1 MRKSVK
7 WHDFFLLKDSN
18 KCLLEVRMRPKHK
31 KMGHRTMRHKV
42 MALAMCA
49 GVSGFGL
56 EFGSMGQ
63 VSAGMGGAGVAVR
76 DSAWG
81 LYYNP
86 ALLGSD
92 RRTKMGYSFGIQFKE
107 QNLLQLATIDV
118 ANLEKLPD
126 TLTNQLTGPSS
137 GGTSVTIGGQKV
149 DGALGGMVNALFPD
163 AKDGKVTEGD
173 VKNLVQEVTGNDKLT
188 CKDITSC
195 WGEIKGDALN
205 NLKDKLAGAATE
217 GGSPLVGQII
227 NGVDPSEL
235 PGIMQEVSSGKF
247 DANTMLEKVGKITI
261 AKGADSVIDKLLND
275 FGVVDGALKGNDVNL
290 ATQNGFVF
298 QFAGDKGSR
307 RVESDTLGTINIQEI
322 DSGRGAVGIGLFAS
336 AFSNASA
343 SIDPNN
349 NKLIFDLGGKYY
361 QATINGD
368 SVTLELAAQQTEQG
382 SIMSENAQ
390 HTLYANALA
399 LVEIPIGYGH
409 TIFTPMGD
417 VNLGLAVKFIQGIG
431 YGDKVNF
438 NIPPSGLNVS
448 VDKNKMD
455 MAQTFGLD
463 FGMLYSPRF
472 VKNLHLGLVAKN
484 VNSPTINRTGVAD
497 TTLHPQVRAGVSY
510 EMMDF
515 LTFAFD
521 ADVLPNETLS
531 LSSPKSQFFGGGVM
545 ANFKKVD
552 FRLGAMQDIRSNA
565 GEGLILTGGLNLFGF
580 LDVAMQYGLGQN
592 ITIQGIN
599 VSNYMSL
606 RVGGQFSF

>member
-1 MRKSVK
+1 MRS
-7 WHDFFLLKDSN
+7 
-18 KCLLEVRMRPKHK
+18 KHK

-42 MALAMCA
+42 MALAMCV

-137 GGTSVTIGGQKV
+137 GGTSVEIGGQKV
-149 DGALGGMVNALFPD
+149 DGALGGALNAFFGTD
-163 AKDGKVTEGD
+163 KIDDNAISGVVKDLG
-173 VKNLVQEVTGNDKLT
+173 GNCTNFAT
-188 CKDITSC
+188 CAAA
-195 WGEIKGDALN
+195 IKGDSALAEKF
-205 NLKDKLAGAATE
+205 KDKLAGAATE
-217 GGSPLVGQII
+217 GGSPLVGSII
-227 NGVDPSEL
+227 S
-235 PGIMQEVSSGKF
+235 GIDAGKLG
-247 DANTMLEKVGKITI
+247 DVVNKIQQGGGGNIADEILQTAGKVTI

-307 RVESDTLGTINIQEI
+307 RVESDSLGTINIQEI

-343 SIDPNN
+343 QIDPNN

-361 QATINGD
+361 QASISGN
-368 SVTLELAAQQTEQG
+368 SVTLEYLQNQIDLTG
-382 SIMSENAQ
+382 SIMNDKAQ
-390 HTLYANALA
+390 HSLYANALA

-431 YGDKVNF
+431 YGDKINF
-438 NIPPSGLNVS
+438 AVGNMPSVS

-484 VNSPTINRTGVAD
+484 INSPTINRTGVAD

>member
-1 MRKSVK
+1 M
-7 WHDFFLLKDSN
+7 FI
-18 KCLLEVRMRPKHK
+18 EVRMRPKHK

-137 GGTSVTIGGQKV
+137 GGTSVTIGGQKI
-149 DGALGGMVNALFPD
+149 DGALGGALNAFFGTD
-163 AKDGKVTEGD
+163 NINDQAISDVVKDLG
-173 VKNLVQEVTGNDKLT
+173 GNCTNFTDCAT
-188 CKDITSC
+188 A
-195 WGEIKGDALN
+195 IKGDSALAEKF
-205 NLKDKLAGAATE
+205 KDKLAGAATE
-217 GGSPLVGQII
+217 GGSPLVGSII
-227 NGVDPSEL
+227 AGIDAGKLGDVVDKIQQGGGGNIADEIL
-235 PGIMQEVSSGKF
+235 QTAGK
-247 DANTMLEKVGKITI
+247 VTI

-298 QFAGDKGSR
+298 QFAGDKGTR

-343 SIDPNN
+343 QIDPNN

-361 QATINGD
+361 QASISGN
-368 SVTLELAAQQTEQG
+368 SVTLEYLANQQDLTG
-382 SIMSENAQ
+382 SIMNDKAQ
-390 HTLYANALA
+390 HSLYANALA

-438 NIPPSGLNVS
+438 AVGNMPSVS

-472 VKNLHLGLVAKN
+472 AKNLHLGLVAKN

>member
-1 MRKSVK
+1 M
-7 WHDFFLLKDSN
+7 FI
-18 KCLLEVRMRPKHK
+18 EVCMRPKYK
-31 KMGHRTMRHKV
+31 KMGHKTMRHKV
-42 MALAMCA
+42 MALAMCV
-49 GVSGFGL
+49 GVSSFGL

-86 ALLGSD
+86 ALLGAD

-149 DGALGGMVNALFPD
+149 DGALGGALNAFFGTD
-163 AKDGKVTEGD
+163 NINNQAISGVVKDLGG
-173 VKNLVQEVTGNDKLT
+173 T
-188 CKDITSC
+188 CTDFTTC
-195 WGEIKGDALN
+195 AAAIKGDSALAEKF
-205 NLKDKLAGAATE
+205 KDKLAGAATE
-217 GGSPLVGQII
+217 GGSPLVGSII
-227 NGVDPSEL
+227 S
-235 PGIMQEVSSGKF
+235 GIDAERLGSVIDKIQQGGGGNIADEILQTAGK
-247 DANTMLEKVGKITI
+247 VTI

-307 RVESDTLGTINIQEI
+307 RVESDSLGTINIQEI

-343 SIDPNN
+343 QIDPNN

-361 QATINGD
+361 QASISGN
-368 SVTLELAAQQTEQG
+368 SVTLEYLQNQQDKLNG
-382 SIMSENAQ
+382 SIMNDKAQ
-390 HTLYANALA
+390 HSLYANALA

-431 YGDKVNF
+431 YGDKINF
-438 NIPPSGLNVS
+438 AVGNMPSVS

>member
-1 MRKSVK
+1 
-7 WHDFFLLKDSN
+7 
-18 KCLLEVRMRPKHK
+18 MRPKHK
-31 KMGHRTMRHKV
+31 KMGHKTMRHKV

-49 GVSGFGL
+49 GVSSFGL

-137 GGTSVTIGGQKV
+137 GGTSVEIGGQKV

-173 VKNLVQEVTGNDKLT
+173 VEKLVQKVTGNDKLT

-205 NLKDKLAGAATE
+205 DLKDKLAGAATE

-235 PGIMQEVSSGKF
+235 PEIMEEVSSGKF
-247 DANTMLEKVGKITI
+247 DANTMLEKVGKLTI

-343 SIDPNN
+343 QIDPNN

-361 QATINGD
+361 QASISGN
-368 SVTLELAAQQTEQG
+368 SVTLEYLQNQGQGLTG
-382 SIMSENAQ
+382 SIMNDKAQ
-390 HTLYANALA
+390 HSLYANALA

-438 NIPPSGLNVS
+438 AVGNMPSVS